1 MRGHIAALA
10 VPLLFAVSD
19 TVSAQERML
28 QRVTRVAASV
38 PVVTAAPVVI
48 DGEDDSVV
56 TLQRLSHDLTE
67 RLEPIEQRFRKDER
81 LRRAGA
87 VVGLSAAALGAL
99 RGQPTLTFVGT
110 HAVRLG
116 LDRQLTTI
124 RKRTGFVVEP
134 SIGHRR
140 FSVTAT
146 RIY

>member
-1 MRGHIAALA
+1 MRSQIATLI
-10 VPLLFAVSD
+10 VPLVFAVSA
-19 TVSAQERML
+19 TVSAQEQMA
-28 QRVTRVAASV
+28 QRVTRVAPSV
-38 PVVTAAPVVI
+38 PVVAAAPVVI

-56 TLQRLSHDLTE
+56 TFQRLSHDVTE
-67 RLEPIEQRFRKDER
+67 RLEPIEQRFREDER

-110 HAVRLG
+110 HALRLG

-146 RIY
+146 RTY

>member
-1 MRGHIAALA
+1 
-10 VPLLFAVSD
+10 
-19 TVSAQERML
+19 
-28 QRVTRVAASV
+28 VTRVAPSV
-38 PVVTAAPVVI
+38 PVVAAAPVVI

-56 TLQRLSHDLTE
+56 TFQRLSHDVTE
-67 RLEPIEQRFRKDER
+67 RLEPIEQRFREDER

-110 HAVRLG
+110 HALRLG

-146 RIY
+146 RTY